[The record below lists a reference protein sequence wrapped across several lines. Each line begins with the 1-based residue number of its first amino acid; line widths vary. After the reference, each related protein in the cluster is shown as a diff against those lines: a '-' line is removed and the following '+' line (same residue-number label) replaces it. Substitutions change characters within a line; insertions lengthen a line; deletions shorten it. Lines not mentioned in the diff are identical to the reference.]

1 MIEDDKISVGK
12 ETIFVCLVLPHK
24 FHQCHETFS
33 EFTLSVKMIIGVSHS
48 YIFYTQTQICMTS
61 YINTI
66 YKLVIYLIT
75 YRSKALVFKPKLLL
89 LYLKFL
95 DCIKGKGWH
104 IEVFGTSIWRS
115 VLNICLAEAQK
126 ANLSM

>member
-1 MIEDDKISVGK
+1 
-12 ETIFVCLVLPHK
+12 
-24 FHQCHETFS
+24 
-33 EFTLSVKMIIGVSHS
+33 MIIGVSHD
-48 YIFYTQTQICMTS
+48 YIFYTQTEIWMTS

-66 YKLVIYLIT
+66 YKLVIYLII

-104 IEVFGTSIWRS
+104 IEVFGTSVWRS
-115 VLNICLAEAQK
+115 VLNICLVEAQK
-126 ANLSM
+126 ANLSL